1 MITRREALNQM
12 PGIFR
17 DMPAQ
22 AQGVPQRPGVFPA
35 VRPALPFEGNMQV
48 PPGAKYAPPL
58 GGLRGPVGLP
68 VPVVRPSPVIGSLK
82 RGGKVKKTGTYKL
95 HAGERVVPARGVK
108 DVESHQYNFR
118 KDRRGKKKNS

>member
-1 MITRREALNQM
+1 
-12 PGIFR
+12 
-17 DMPAQ
+17 
-22 AQGVPQRPGVFPA
+22 
-35 VRPALPFEGNMQV
+35 
-48 PPGAKYAPPL
+48 
-58 GGLRGPVGLP
+58 
-68 VPVVRPSPVIGSLK
+68 VIGSLK